1 MKKAF
6 TLAEVL
12 ITLGI
17 IGIVAAM
24 TLPSLIANY
33 QKKVTVNRLKQAYSM
48 INHALLL
55 AQKDYDEPKYWYSG
69 TGLLHTGTS
78 NAQTA
83 SKKWVETYFIPY
95 LKGAKVHGFK
105 SLKEMGYKTPYV
117 ALNGK
122 PISNGNLTK
131 LNDTANFIEL
141 NNSILLTVGY
151 DNKYI
156 NGEDG
161 DTALTDILFRVDIN
175 GRQKPNMYGRDM
187 FAFHYSAQ
195 TGKLLYFGYNPTYTR
210 DDVLN
215 KYCSKSVTNN
225 GNLACSGVIMLD
237 GWEIKD
243 DYPW

>member
-48 INHALLL
+48 INQALLL

-69 TGLLHTGTS
+69 TGLNVGTPEG
-78 NAQTA
+78 QTS
-83 SKKWVETYFIPY
+83 SKKWIETYFIPY
-95 LKGAKVHGFK
+95 LKGAKFHGRK

-131 LNDTANFIEL
+131 LSDCANFIEL

-151 DNKYI
+151 DN
-156 NGEDG
+156 NA
-161 DTALTDILFRVDIN
+161 TLLTDILFRVDIN

-187 FAFHYSAQ
+187 FAFHYFANN
-195 TGKLLYFGYNPTYTR
+195 GKLVYFAYNPKYTR
-210 DDVLN
+210 DDLLN
-215 KYCSKSVTNN
+215 KYCSKSELPN
-225 GNLACSGVIMLD
+225 
-237 GWEIKD
+237 
-243 DYPW
+243 

>member
-48 INHALLL
+48 INQALLL

-69 TGLLHTGTS
+69 TGLNVGTPEG
-78 NAQTA
+78 QTS
-83 SKKWVETYFIPY
+83 SKKWIETYFIPY
-95 LKGAKVHGFK
+95 LKGAKFHGRK

-131 LNDTANFIEL
+131 LSDCANFIEL

-151 DNKYI
+151 DN
-156 NGEDG
+156 NA
-161 DTALTDILFRVDIN
+161 TLLTDILFRVDIN

-187 FAFHYSAQ
+187 FAFHYFAKN
-195 TGKLLYFGYNPTYTR
+195 GKLVYFAYNPKYTR
-210 DDVLN
+210 DDLLN

>member
-1 MKKAF
+1 MKKGF

-33 QKKVTVNRLKQAYSM
+33 QKRVTVNRLKQAYSM
-48 INHALLL
+48 INQALLL
-55 AQKDYDEPKYWYSG
+55 AQKDYGEPKYWYSG
-69 TGLLHTGTS
+69 TGLNAGTPEGQS
-78 NAQTA
+78 A
-83 SKKWVETYFIPY
+83 SKKWIETYFIPY
-95 LKGAKVHGFK
+95 LKGVKFHGRK
-105 SLKEMGYKTPYV
+105 SLIEMGYKTPYV

-122 PISNGNLTK
+122 PISNGNLTQ
-131 LNDTANFIEL
+131 LSDSANFIEL

-151 DNKYI
+151 DN
-156 NGEDG
+156 NA
-161 DTALTDILFRVDIN
+161 DTLLTDILFRVDIN

-187 FAFHYSAQ
+187 FAFHYLAK
-195 TGKLLYFGYNPTYTR
+195 TGKLVYFAYNPKYTR
-210 DDVLN
+210 DDLLN
-215 KYCSKSVTNN
+215 NYCSKSVTNN
-225 GNLACSGVIMLD
+225 GNLVCSGVIMLD